1 MMETNAAL
9 ARLELSRE
17 RLRSQL
23 QAQGK
28 VSRAGDSRSP
38 GLAVAAGPWPQRW
51 LDGMGNVRSTAMLAA
66 DAASFALLPVAQ
78 AHPIRLVSGAF
89 IFGAVLVWS
98 RPWSW
103 LFKPA
108 WFAGVVPQL
117 LARVMA
123 TSLPP
128 PVHSGS

>member
-1 MMETNAAL
+1 MIETNAAL

-17 RLRSQL
+17 HLRSEL
-23 QAQGK
+23 HAQGK
-28 VSRAGDSRSP
+28 ASRAGDARSP
-38 GLAVAAGPWPQRW
+38 GQAIAAGQWPQRW
-51 LDGMGNVRSTAMLAA
+51 LDGMGNVRSTALLAA

-103 LFKPA
+103 LIKPA